1 MKGLSAWLYRV
12 TTGRVAL
19 LAVVIFFIFSATVL
33 PAQSTSES
41 ADRGDAPAPDLS
53 IYYTADE
60 LYSMAESYGPAGRQE
75 YVRARFTFDLV
86 WPVVYAFF
94 LTALISWTG
103 GRVLP
108 EDSRWRLV
116 NLLPLTGM
124 AFDYLENIA
133 TSLVMLRYPADTPV
147 VPFLAGIFTSLKWLF
162 IGAGFIVLV
171 ILIVIGI
178 WERLT
183 R

>member
-1 MKGLSAWLYRV
+1 MKSLSAWLYRV

-19 LAVVIFFIFSATVL
+19 LAVVIFTIFSATVL
-33 PAQSTSES
+33 PAQSTSEP
-41 ADRGDAPAPDLS
+41 ADREDAPAPDLS
-53 IYYTADE
+53 IFYTADE
-60 LYSMAESYGPAGRQE
+60 LYRMAESYGQAGRQE

-116 NLLPLTGM
+116 NLLPLIGM
-124 AFDYLENIA
+124 AFDYLENIS

-147 VPFLAGIFTSLKWLF
+147 VPFLAGFFTSLKWLF

-171 ILIVIGI
+171 VLLIIGI
-178 WERLT
+178 LERL
-183 R
+183 RR